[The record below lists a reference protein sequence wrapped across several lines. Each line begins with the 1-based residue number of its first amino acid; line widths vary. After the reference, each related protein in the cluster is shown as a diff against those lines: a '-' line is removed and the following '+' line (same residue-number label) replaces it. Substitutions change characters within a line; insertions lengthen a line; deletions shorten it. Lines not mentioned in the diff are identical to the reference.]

1 MRAKVSWGGGLGEG
15 HFPRGSA
22 GGVANIC
29 TRLAGTK
36 QFSYVIRPPKSRGPI
51 VLLHAVSAAFA
62 KTSYTVSTIIDSNA
76 FDSATPAGVPANRD
90 RLFLASCVALIVT
103 AMTFAIRA
111 EILGDIGAEFG
122 LDNKALGQISSMAFY
137 GFPIAMMVGGLLYN
151 KVGPKAMMWIA
162 FGSHVLGL
170 VLTILAGGYWGL
182 MISTFFI
189 GFANG
194 AVEAACNPL
203 VAGMYPEKQTQM
215 LNKFHVWF
223 PGGIVIGSLVALAL
237 GSFSWEV
244 KIAVMLIPTAIY
256 AFLIIGQE
264 FPRSTGVAA
273 DTGRNVRGV
282 FSALF
287 LFIAVCM
294 TITATTEFGATQWI
308 NVILSDA
315 GANGIVLL
323 LLTSGIMATG
333 RFFAGPLVHRL
344 NPVGVL
350 LLSAA
355 LAAAGLFLL
364 STVTGPMIYVA
375 TVVYAL
381 GICYFWPTMIGLA
394 AEYVPESGPLG
405 LSLVGGAGMLGSGI
419 WLPIIGG
426 WIDQHKAE
434 AVAEGLQGDM
444 VDLAAG
450 QATLAQI
457 MIFPLVLIGLF
468 ALLYFWV
475 RGRKTASELSASH
488 EHVSGSDVPTP
499 ASAR

>member
-1 MRAKVSWGGGLGEG
+1 
-15 HFPRGSA
+15 
-22 GGVANIC
+22 
-29 TRLAGTK
+29 
-36 QFSYVIRPPKSRGPI
+36 
-51 VLLHAVSAAFA
+51 
-62 KTSYTVSTIIDSNA
+62 
-76 FDSATPAGVPANRD
+76 
-90 RLFLASCVALIVT
+90 
-103 AMTFAIRA
+103 MTFAIRA
-111 EILGDIGAEFG
+111 EILPELGVEFG
-122 LDNKALGQISSMAFY
+122 LDNVALGQISAMAFY

-151 KVGPKAMMWIA
+151 KVGPKAMMWTA
-162 FGSHVLGL
+162 FVSHLIGL

-203 VAGMYPEKQTQM
+203 VADMYPDKRTQM

-223 PGGIVIGSLVALAL
+223 PGGIVIGTLVALAL
-237 GSFSWEV
+237 GDFSWQV
-244 KIAVMLIPTAIY
+244 KIGSMLIPTAAY
-256 AFLIIGQE
+256 AFLIFGQE
-264 FPRSTGVAA
+264 FPKVTGVAA

-294 TITATTEFGATQWI
+294 TLTATTEFGATQWI

-350 LLSAA
+350 LMSAV
-355 LAAAGLFLL
+355 LAAAGLYLL
-364 STVTGPMIYVA
+364 STLTGPAIYLA
-375 TVVYAL
+375 TIVYAL
-381 GICYFWPTMIGLA
+381 GICYFWPTMVGLA
-394 AEYVPESGPLG
+394 AEYVPESGALG

-426 WIDQHKAE
+426 WIDGHKAD
-434 AVAEGLQGDM
+434 ALATGLEGDA

-457 MIFPLVLIGLF
+457 GIFPLILVGLF
-468 ALLYFWV
+468 VLLYFWV
-475 RGRKTASELSASH
+475 RNRRTASDLH
-488 EHVSGSDVPTP
+488 GEHISGSDVPTP

>member
-1 MRAKVSWGGGLGEG
+1 MATIIDNNL
-15 HFPRGSA
+15 SA
-22 GGVANIC
+22 GGA
-29 TRLAGTK
+29 L
-36 QFSYVIRPPKSRGPI
+36 P
-51 VLLHAVSAAFA
+51 
-62 KTSYTVSTIIDSNA
+62 
-76 FDSATPAGVPANRD
+76 GVPANRD

-111 EILGDIGAEFG
+111 EILPEIGAEFG
-122 LDNKALGQISSMAFY
+122 LDNKALGQISAMAFY

-151 KVGPKAMMWIA
+151 QVGPKTMLWIA
-162 FGSHVLGL
+162 FASHVLGL
-170 VLTILAGGYWGL
+170 GLTILSGGYWGL

-223 PGGIVIGSLVALAL
+223 PGGIVIGSLVALGL
-237 GSFSWEV
+237 SQMNVGWEV
-244 KIAVMLIPTAIY
+244 KIASMLLPTAAY
-256 AFLIIGQE
+256 AFLIAGQE
-264 FPRSTGVAA
+264 FPRSVGAAA

-282 FSALF
+282 FSLLF
-287 LFIAVCM
+287 VFIAVCM
-294 TITATTEFGATQWI
+294 TLTATTEFGATQWI

-350 LLSAA
+350 LLSAV

-364 STVTGPMIYVA
+364 STLTGPAIYIA
-375 TVVYAL
+375 TIVYAL
-381 GICYFWPTMIGLA
+381 GICYFWPTMVGLA

-405 LSLVGGAGMLGSGI
+405 LSLVGGAGMLGSGL

-426 WIDQHKAE
+426 WIDQHKTEA
-434 AVAEGLQGDM
+434 AVATLGPEAAEIDLTTAELPEGALDAIN
-444 VDLAAG
+444 LAAG

-457 MIFPLVLIGLF
+457 MIFPIILIGLF
-468 ALLYFWV
+468 TALYFWV
-475 RGRKTASELSASH
+475 RNRQTASELSGA
-488 EHVSGSDVPTP
+488 HVSGSDLATP

>member
-1 MRAKVSWGGGLGEG
+1 MA
-15 HFPRGSA
+15 
-22 GGVANIC
+22 
-29 TRLAGTK
+29 
-36 QFSYVIRPPKSRGPI
+36 
-51 VLLHAVSAAFA
+51 
-62 KTSYTVSTIIDSNA
+62 TVIDSDA
-76 FDSATPAGVPANRD
+76 RSAVTSGVPANRD
-90 RLFLASCVALIVT
+90 RLFLASCVSLIVT

-111 EILGDIGAEFG
+111 EILPELGVEFG
-122 LDNKALGQISSMAFY
+122 LDNVALGQISAMAFY

-151 KVGPKAMMWIA
+151 KVGPKAMMWTA
-162 FGSHVLGL
+162 FVSHLIGL

-203 VAGMYPEKQTQM
+203 VADMYPDKRTQM

-223 PGGIVIGSLVALAL
+223 PGGIVIGTLVALAL
-237 GSFSWEV
+237 GDFSWQV
-244 KIAVMLIPTAIY
+244 KIGSMLIPTAAY
-256 AFLIIGQE
+256 AFLIFGQE
-264 FPRSTGVAA
+264 FPKVTGVAA

-294 TITATTEFGATQWI
+294 TLTATTEFGATQWI

-350 LLSAA
+350 LMSAV
-355 LAAAGLFLL
+355 LAAAGLYLL
-364 STVTGPMIYVA
+364 STLTGPAIYLA
-375 TVVYAL
+375 TIVYAL
-381 GICYFWPTMIGLA
+381 GICYFWPTMVGLA
-394 AEYVPESGPLG
+394 AEYVPESGALG

-426 WIDQHKAE
+426 WIDGHKAD
-434 AVAEGLQGDM
+434 ALATGLEGDA

-457 MIFPLVLIGLF
+457 GIFPLILVGLF
-468 ALLYFWV
+468 VLLYFWV
-475 RGRKTASELSASH
+475 RNRRTASDLH
-488 EHVSGSDVPTP
+488 GEHISGSDVPTP